1 MKEIQTLSLTQLSV
15 LEFGQHIKTVHYNI
29 GLLGKDLIADK
40 VLADYLSA
48 LNTESAEYDKAM
60 LQIAKS
66 DETAK
71 IAAADK
77 RRDNA
82 VSTLVRQLSVFEFA
96 EDDAEHEAYQSLY
109 TVFNTYK
116 GMQRWNLEEETNGID
131 NLLTDLAADKY
142 RPLVQLLGMQR
153 YVERLATHSAAFK
166 TLFSSRI
173 QEVSGKDTYNVPAMR
188 RVLKEKYNDMTA
200 YVLLMAKSQDA
211 EQYNKCLDVIN
222 TVRKYYHDLLA
233 KRKPGSDGTT
243 DAPIPPMA

>member
-1 MKEIQTLSLTQLSV
+1 MKQLQFLTLTRLSV
-15 LEFGQHIKTVHYNI
+15 LEFGQHIKRVLENI
-29 GLLGKDLIADK
+29 QLLGKDLITDK
-40 VLADYLSA
+40 VLDEYLTT
-48 LNTESAEYDKAM
+48 LNAEAAEYDKAM

-66 DETAK
+66 DETAR
-71 IAAADK
+71 ITAADK

-82 VSTLVRQLSVFEFA
+82 ISTLTRYLSVFEFA

-109 TVFNTYK
+109 IVFNTYK

-131 NLLTDLAADKY
+131 NLLADLAADKY

-153 YVERLATHSAAFK
+153 YVERLATHNTAFK
-166 TLFSSRI
+166 TLFSNRV
-173 QEVSGKDTYNVPAMR
+173 QEVSAKEIYDVPVMR

-200 YVLLMAKSQDA
+200 YVLLMAKRQDA

-233 KRKPGSDGTT
+233 KRKPGNDGEP

>member
-1 MKEIQTLSLTQLSV
+1 MKQIQTLSLTQLSV

-29 GLLGKDLIADK
+29 GLLGKDLITDK
-40 VLADYLSA
+40 VLADYLA
-48 LNTESAEYDKAM
+48 TLNTESTEYDKAM

-82 VSTLVRQLSVFEFA
+82 LSTLIRQLSVFEFA
-96 EDDAEHEAYQSLY
+96 EDDAEHEAYQSLSI
-109 TVFNTYK
+109 VFNTYK

-153 YVERLATHSAAFK
+153 YVDRLATHNTAFK
-166 TLFSSRI
+166 TLFSNRV
-173 QEVSGKDTYNVPAMR
+173 QEVSAKEIYDVPAMR
-188 RVLKEKYNDMTA
+188 RVLKEKYDDMTA
-200 YVLLMAKSQDA
+200 YVVLMAKRPDA
-211 EQYNKCLDVIN
+211 EQYTQCLDVIN

-233 KRKPGSDGTT
+233 KRKPGSDGEP